1 MIDPYQYTIYICEY
15 QKKTW
20 LKEIE
25 DAKEMPEDWLPWR
38 LSSKWGIKRALF
50 IEVHEFF
57 ESGIE
62 KTEDLAITRITFNM
76 HLLKSTHL
84 NFQ

>member
-15 QKKTW
+15 QKTW

-25 DAKEMPEDWLPWR
+25 DAKKTTEDWLPWR
-38 LSSKWGIKRALF
+38 LSSKRDVKRTSF

-62 KTEDLAITRITFNM
+62 KT
-76 HLLKSTHL
+76 
-84 NFQ
+84 

>member
-15 QKKTW
+15 QKTW

-25 DAKEMPEDWLPWR
+25 DAKETPEDWLPWR
-38 LSSKWGIKRALF
+38 LSSKRGVKRTSF

-62 KTEDLAITRITFNM
+62 KNLR
-76 HLLKSTHL
+76 SGYY
-84 NFQ
+84 